1 MAANS
6 ALSNPVAPL
15 PAKRRA
21 HLLDRTSLLFRMG
34 LINGVFA
41 VGIVSF
47 IVITHQA
54 LQLQR
59 AATDE
64 LVRLSDAE
72 QYAEDADRLH
82 DNLRGDLY
90 AALLAPTRQ
99 SGELQQLLQSW
110 QSEVRRFRDDL
121 DHEAKTSLAAPIER
135 EIVETRR
142 RAEEFLL

>member
-1 MAANS
+1 MATNPQSGAPVSPVLPKARAN
-6 ALSNPVAPL
+6 V
-15 PAKRRA
+15 
-21 HLLDRTSLLFRMG
+21 LDRTSLLFRMG

-41 VGIVSF
+41 VGIVTL

-82 DNLRGDLY
+82 DNLPGDLY
-90 AALLAPTRQ
+90 AALLAPTRK
-99 SGELQQLLQSW
+99 SGEMQQLLQSW

-121 DHEAKTSLAAPIER
+121 DHESKTSLAAPIER

-142 RAEEFLL
+142 RA